1 MKAGHSSIKPAP
13 VAAFRELLTRVRNAR
28 ARRAFFEGFLPP
40 VKNLLSLADFIKKS
54 VFPAQALREL
64 IQFFK
69 MRHNPVQGCLCFA
82 GNVPCLNAG
91 PVALFYKAAQ
101 AMAMNF

>member
-1 MKAGHSSIKPAP
+1 MNGLRKNSGGHEGRPQFNQTRA

-69 MRHNPVQGCLCFA
+69 MRHNPVQGCLC
-82 GNVPCLNAG
+82 LR
-91 PVALFYKAAQ
+91 
-101 AMAMNF
+101 AMSLV